1 LPVKGAGA
9 TFSLQPI
16 RPQTVT
22 LTEASGGN
30 SMAKGTA
37 KRGNGGKG
45 QGAGKEP
52 SSDRRDKGFTRQEIR
67 AVEDQTHPRTIVT
80 YEVVRRAG
88 LAEME
93 RPAWSLWWSGIA
105 AGLSISFSLLAQAI
119 LTMHLPDAPWRPLV
133 TSFGYC
139 VGFLMVVLSR
149 QQLFTEST
157 ITAVIP
163 VTAAPSLNSL
173 AHMGRLW
180 GIVLAANLAG
190 TLLAAIFCATTPVMP
205 PETLEAMRELSRH
218 AIDHAWFDLMFRGI
232 SAGFLVAAM
241 VWLLPGAEGNQFHV
255 ITLMTWLIG
264 VGEFSHIIAGSME
277 AFLLMVSGELA
288 VMPMLFGYMAPVLIG
303 NMIGGTALF
312 AVIAYAQVMEEI

>member
-1 LPVKGAGA
+1 
-9 TFSLQPI
+9 
-16 RPQTVT
+16 
-22 LTEASGGN
+22 
-30 SMAKGTA
+30 MAKGTL

-45 QGAGKEP
+45 QGTGKEP
-52 SSDRRDKGFTRQEIR
+52 SPQRDKGFTRQEIR

-119 LTMHLPDAPWRPLV
+119 LTMHLHDAPWRPLV

-163 VTAAPSLNSL
+163 VTASPSLNSVMQ
-173 AHMGRLW
+173 MGRLW

-264 VGEFSHIIAGSME
+264 VGEFSHIIAGSLE
-277 AFLLMVSGELA
+277 AFLLVVSGELA